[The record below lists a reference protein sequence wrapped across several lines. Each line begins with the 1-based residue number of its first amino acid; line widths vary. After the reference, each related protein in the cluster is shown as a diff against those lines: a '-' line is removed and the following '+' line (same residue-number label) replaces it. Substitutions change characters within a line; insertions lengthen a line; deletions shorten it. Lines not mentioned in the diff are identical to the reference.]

1 MSRIKRFSSLS
12 AKMSLSFV
20 DSLCQVNLMQFCM
33 DLMVQ
38 VSRLNS
44 VLHTV
49 HVCVKYASWDAL
61 ALTSMMWSRCVSK
74 VASTVCFIDWIYES
88 SPRD

>member
-1 MSRIKRFSSLS
+1 
-12 AKMSLSFV
+12 MSLSFV

-49 HVCVKYASWDAL
+49 HVCVKLLLSASWDAL
-61 ALTSMMWSRCVSK
+61 ALTSMMWSRFVSK
-74 VASTVCFIDWIYES
+74 VASTACFIEWIYDCQVS